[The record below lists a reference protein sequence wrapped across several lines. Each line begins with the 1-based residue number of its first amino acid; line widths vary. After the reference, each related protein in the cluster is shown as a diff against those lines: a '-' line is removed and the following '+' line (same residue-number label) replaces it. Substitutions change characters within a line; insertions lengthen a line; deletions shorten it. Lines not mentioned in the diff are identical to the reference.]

1 MEELIAKAQEEQ
13 SSQTSLIIN
22 EHRKRKGRRG
32 GLEFKVQKVKKRSWG
47 DEDVGGEYWQP
58 EANLSQ
64 DKLTSYWEKQCG
76 VANRVAKKNAGKEK
90 DFKMTELDILAS
102 EGNHCRQKPKEVSSN
117 VYQFEAVP
125 QKYQNNVHVPFDSLK
140 D

>member
-1 MEELIAKAQEEQ
+1 MIAKAQEEQ

-47 DEDVGGEYWQP
+47 DQEVGDEYWQP
-58 EANLSQ
+58 EASLSQ

-76 VANRVAKKNAGKEK
+76 VANRVTKKNSKEK
-90 DFKMTELDILAS
+90 EYKMTELDIFAS
-102 EGNHCRQKPKEVSSN
+102 EGNHCRQNPKEC
-117 VYQFEAVP
+117 
-125 QKYQNNVHVPFDSLK
+125 
-140 D
+140 

>member
-1 MEELIAKAQEEQ
+1 MEELIARAQEEQ

-47 DEDVGGEYWQP
+47 DEETVGGEYWQP

-64 DKLTSYWEKQCG
+64 DKLTLYWEKQCG
-76 VANRVAKKNAGKEK
+76 VANRVAKKNAKEK
-90 DFKMTELDILAS
+90 DYKMTELDILAS
-102 EGNHCRQKPKEVSSN
+102 EGNHCRQKPDEVSSN

-125 QKYQNNVHVPFDSLK
+125 QKYPNNVHVPFDSLK